1 MKIHL
6 FLLLPILF
14 LFYSPTISSES
25 SSPFGC
31 STEDLQLTVT
41 CRPKLTKLTDEM
53 KKNPLNSGFPS
64 VETLQKMS
72 AYCKEAMECVSTARC
87 EAIKEKMNKFS
98 KMCQTID
105 FMKGP
110 YAQCAA
116 KLKASRDK
124 TECIQWYFSD
134 KTCVSFFI
142 KSHSNSEIQMST
154 DQKCAQFKAKKQ
166 CIEKDFGKS
175 CGDSTLK
182 SFRENLDY
190 VSKFV
195 GCPVH

>member
-1 MKIHL
+1 MKFFITFSLL
-6 FLLLPILF
+6 FF
-14 LFYSPTISSES
+14 LFPLIFTE

-31 STEDLQLTVT
+31 STEDLQLTTT

-72 AYCKEAMECVSTARC
+72 GYCKEAMDCVKTAKC
-87 EAIKEKMNKFS
+87 DAIKEKMNKFS
-98 KMCQTID
+98 KTCQTID

-116 KLKASRDK
+116 KLKASKDK

-134 KTCVSFFI
+134 KSR
-142 KSHSNSEIQMST
+142 MST
-154 DQKCAQFKAKKQ
+154 EQKCAQFKAKKS

>member
-116 KLKASRDK
+116 K
-124 TECIQWYFSD
+124 
-134 KTCVSFFI
+134 
-142 KSHSNSEIQMST
+142 MST